1 MEISEVQNPDEAMS
15 PFQPR
20 TTASA
25 DLPHLSFVERKP
37 KKLGTEYKCVADGRH
52 GLMRSLEIQEGKE
65 AMAAK
70 RHRQNYPAAT
80 AQALRLVE
88 LTLGVRFA

>member
-1 MEISEVQNPDEAMS
+1 
-15 PFQPR
+15 
-20 TTASA
+20 
-25 DLPHLSFVERKP
+25 
-37 KKLGTEYKCVADGRH
+37 
-52 GLMRSLEIQEGKE
+52 MRSLEIQEGKE

-88 LTLGVRFA
+88 LTLGKRFA